1 MYAVIKDGIKMGNMN
16 AVIITIAR
24 FFWCCG
30 NVQNVVSRMQNFCL
44 LACGLAFGV
53 EIPS

>member
-24 FFWCCG
+24 FFG
-30 NVQNVVSRMQNFCL
+30 IVAMYKM
-44 LACGLAFGV
+44 
-53 EIPS
+53 